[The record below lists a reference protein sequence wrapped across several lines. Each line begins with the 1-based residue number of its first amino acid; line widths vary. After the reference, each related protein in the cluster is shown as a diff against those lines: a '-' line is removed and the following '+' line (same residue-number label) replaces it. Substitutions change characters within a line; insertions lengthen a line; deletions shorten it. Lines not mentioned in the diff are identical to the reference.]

1 MMRLV
6 ISLLVLLPIGAV
18 AQTTAIT
25 GATVHTV
32 GPAGMIE
39 NATVLVSDGRI
50 VAVGT
55 NVSVPANAEVVDASG
70 KIVTPGLFTPVG
82 RLGLVEVSGS
92 AGPVDSVQR
101 GDRFTASFD
110 MADAFNPRS
119 TLIGVNRA
127 DGVTRA
133 AVLPGP
139 SGPDPIGGNSHV
151 ISGLAAVVN
160 LGGTPDSVDRRG
172 VAMVVNLGETGASLV
187 GGSRAT
193 AMLALR
199 DALDEA
205 NDYRSHSDA
214 YERGQY
220 RDFAMSVGDLEA
232 LQPVLR
238 RDVPLLVRVD
248 RAADI
253 EAVLALVS
261 EYNVRAIIAGGVEA
275 WMVADKIAAADVPVL
290 LSTEANLPSNFDRI
304 NASEKNATTLVA
316 AGVTIAFADSSAS
329 THNARNITQAAGNA
343 TVQGLSRDAAIRAM
357 TLSPA
362 EIYGVAD
369 RIGSLEAGK
378 EADLVIWPGD
388 PLELTNF
395 PDAVVIDGRPIKM
408 VSRQTLLRDRYLQTD
423 SGTPPAYRR

>member
-1 MMRLV
+1 MMRLA
-6 ISLLVLLPIGAV
+6 ILWLALLPVAAV

-25 GATVHTV
+25 GGTVHTV
-32 GPAGMIE
+32 GPAGTIE
-39 NATVLVSDGRI
+39 GATVLISNGRI
-50 VAVGT
+50 VAVGA
-55 NVSVPANAEVVDASG
+55 NVSVPANAEVIDASG

-101 GDRFTASFD
+101 GARFTASFD

-119 TLIGVNRA
+119 TLIAVNRA

-133 AVLPGP
+133 AIHPGP
-139 SGPDPIGGNSHV
+139 AGPDPIGGNSHV
-151 ISGLAAVVN
+151 ISGLSAVVN
-160 LGGTPDSVDRRG
+160 LGGTSDSVDRRG
-172 VAMVVNLGETGASLV
+172 VAMVVNLGEAGAGLV
-187 GGSRAT
+187 GGSRAA

-205 NDYRSHSDA
+205 IDYRSHSDA

-232 LQPVLR
+232 LQGVLT
-238 RDVPLLVRVD
+238 RDVPLLIRVD

-253 EAVLALVS
+253 EAVLALVA

-275 WMVADKIAAADVPVL
+275 WMVADKIAAANVPVL
-290 LSTEANLPSNFDRI
+290 LSIEANLPSNFDRI

-316 AGVTIAFADSSAS
+316 AGVTIAFADGSAS
-329 THNARNITQAAGNA
+329 THNARNITQVAGNA

-369 RIGSLEAGK
+369 RTGSLEVGK

-388 PLELTNF
+388 PLELTNY
-395 PDAVVIDGRPIKM
+395 PEVVYIKGERQSM
-408 VSRQTLLRDRYLQTD
+408 QNRQTLLRDRYLDT
-423 SGTPPAYRR
+423 SSSTPPAYRR